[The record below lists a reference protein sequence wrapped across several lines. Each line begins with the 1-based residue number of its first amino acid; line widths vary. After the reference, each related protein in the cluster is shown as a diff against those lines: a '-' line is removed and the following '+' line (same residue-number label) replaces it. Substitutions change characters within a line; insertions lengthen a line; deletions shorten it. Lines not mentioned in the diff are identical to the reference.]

1 MPSTY
6 VAVVG
11 AINIDIWGKSNSIL
25 ILRDSNPGEI
35 HYSFGGVGRNIAH
48 NLSLMGQRVSMLTA
62 IGDDH
67 WGPQVRKACAEIG
80 IDLSHAF
87 LVPGARTGTYLAFS
101 GPDGDMA
108 IAMSDMAIADAI
120 SPDVIMKE
128 LDFLNGAKLVVIDGN
143 LSPETIA
150 CICEHVTAPIFADP
164 VSVTKGKK
172 FLPHMARIH
181 TFKPNSLEAETLTGT
196 SSPEAAALALLDMG
210 VKRVFVSDG
219 GNGIVIAEEGS
230 VTRVPCLP
238 TVLVNATGGGDA
250 AMAALC
256 DSCCRGLSSYD
267 AARRAVAAGSIAVES
282 AETISPLMSAEA
294 IDAKLV

>member
-67 WGPQVRKACAEIG
+67 WGPQVRNTCAKIG

-128 LDFLNGAKLVVIDGN
+128 LDFLNGAKLVIIDGN

-219 GNGIVIAEEGS
+219 GNGIVFAEEGG

-256 DSCCRGLSSYD
+256 DSYCRGLSSYD
-267 AARRAVAAGSIAVES
+267 AARRAMAAGSIAVES

>member
-1 MPSTY
+1 MTGSY

-25 ILRDSNPGEI
+25 ILHDSNPGEI

-48 NLSLMGQRVSMLTA
+48 NLSLMGQQVSMLTA

-67 WGPQVRKACAEIG
+67 WGPQVRNTCAKIG

-128 LDFLNGAKLVVIDGN
+128 LDFLNGAKLVIIDGN
-143 LSPETIA
+143 LSPQTIA

-196 SSPEAAALALLDMG
+196 SSPEAAALALLSMG

-219 GNGIVIAEEGS
+219 GNGIVFAEEGGVS
-230 VTRVPCLP
+230 RVSCLP

-256 DSCCRGLSSYD
+256 DSYCRGLSSYD
-267 AARRAVAAGSIAVES
+267 AARRAMAAGSIAVES